1 MDKTKTKIL
10 LAEGERDLAAAVGAS
25 LVNFG
30 YEVDYAQDG
39 VLAITAFNEKRYD
52 LLILGGDVSRVPAK
66 EVAEI
71 FSAANDAPVLC
82 IIKNRIKNYDP
93 LKENF
98 GYDAFLSLPFD
109 TEALRSEVSR
119 ALESKHLE
127 DFKVDEVTV
136 SYKKAKLIFGDN
148 SQNLS
153 LIEADILK
161 EIADNRPIDGD
172 MLGIFSAV
180 TAINEKLML
189 LEAKI
194 YIKKTTKGYE
204 IAYD

>member
-39 VLAITAFNEKRYD
+39 VLAITAFNEKKYD

-98 GYDAFLSLPFD
+98 GYAAFLSLPFD

-119 ALESKHLE
+119 ALESKKLE
-127 DFKVDEVTV
+127 DFKVEEVTV

-161 EIADNRPIDGD
+161 KIADNRPIGGD

-180 TAINEKLML
+180 TAINEKLTL
-189 LEAKI
+189 LGAKI